1 MGLRCFGS
9 MFETERYMK
18 VLIVDLAKCNGCR
31 CCQLACKDEH
41 CGNDWSPYAV
51 PQPMSGQFWCNVEE
65 EERGRVPVVRVAYTP
80 VFCNHCDEC
89 PLLDEA
95 PECAYRNRDGFV
107 IIRPEAARGRDDLA
121 SLCPFGRVYF
131 NDALNVP
138 QKCTGCAHLLE
149 NGWSE
154 PRCVDVCATGAL
166 RFGEA
171 ESFAQEIEWSKQQRQ
186 PDLPVS
192 LEEMGSHVFYLNT
205 PKRWIAGTVAD
216 RGINEVV
223 IGAIV
228 RIEDESGTEVA
239 RLQTDWAGDFRFYEC
254 DRARYRVR
262 IEADG
267 YEPINLEADCTEKDV
282 VFDDIF
288 MTSG

>member
-1 MGLRCFGS
+1 
-9 MFETERYMK
+9 MK

-41 CGNDWSPYAV
+41 CGNDWSPYAL

-89 PLLDEA
+89 PLIDGA
-95 PECAYRNRDGFV
+95 SDCVYRNDDGFV
-107 IIRPEAARGRDDLA
+107 IIDPKASVGRADLA
-121 SLCPFGRVYF
+121 DLCPFGRVFF
-131 NDALNVP
+131 NDELNVP
-138 QKCTGCAHLLE
+138 QKCTGCAHLMS

-154 PRCVDVCATGAL
+154 PRCVDACATGAL

-171 ESFAQEIEWSKQQRQ
+171 EDLQKEIADATRQ
-186 PDLPVS
+186 PDLPAS
-192 LEEMGSHVFYLNT
+192 LSKMGTHVHYLNV

-216 RGINEVV
+216 RSINEVI
-223 IGAIV
+223 IGASVI
-228 RIEDESGTEVA
+228 IENENGDEVA
-239 RLQTDWAGDFRFYEC
+239 QLQTDWAGDFRFYEC
-254 DRARYRVR
+254 ERARYRVR
-262 IEADG
+262 IRAEG
-267 YEPINLEADCTEKDV
+267 YEPIELEADCTARDV

-288 MTSG
+288 VSKA